1 MSAQISPAI
10 VAGMLALLSAGVLA
24 LLNSWI
30 NVRAGKDE
38 NLRSQRL
45 EFYPTL
51 WSATEV
57 LSRWHRIDV
66 TRDTLE
72 ELQQTLRSWYYT
84 KGGLFLSESTA
95 ARYDDVQELIA
106 SLLAHNGDPADVLVQ
121 DRYTD
126 LMATTS
132 TLRTALTLDLNTWR
146 RTSLRE
152 NLRRSRWNARTAQ
165 QATKRITQATTSAS
179 TWMRRVDVRR
189 KEARPTP
196 PHT

>member
-10 VAGMLALLSAGVLA
+10 VTGMLALLSAGVLA

-30 NVRAGKDE
+30 SVRAGKDE

-132 TLRTALTLDLNTWR
+132 ALRTALTLDLNTWR

-152 NLRRSRWNARTAQ
+152 NLRRSRWHARTAK

-179 TWMRRVDVRR
+179 TWMRRVDVKR

>member
-152 NLRRSRWNARTAQ
+152 NLRRSRWHARTAQ